1 MTSNSEQA
9 TCPSCSSPSIQAVP
23 IPRKKIAD
31 AIITEYFLG
40 TAAGV
45 AAGSSTVI
53 QAICLK
59 CGCQWFPGTV
69 QEQRIRALSGQ
80 LGDAAKRAEQ
90 ARLAE
95 VAAAKE
101 RENKEHQ
108 VIAAVVIGIVILGVV
123 GYGFWQS
130 AQDDA
135 AWAARRA
142 RDSVAAVAR
151 AQGARDSVAMLA
163 RPVQLP
169 GIGSHSTARRR
180 HEPDTTPQPL
190 KPDTALL
197 RVGALTRW
205 TDCALDGVRKYY
217 RIYGAIFPANICARF
232 LPTGPRQDL
241 VTYLAGRPALQDTTR
256 LLLAVADDTH
266 AP

>member
-1 MTSNSEQA
+1 MTSNPEQA
-9 TCPSCSSPSIQAVP
+9 TCPRCGSPSIQAVP

-101 RENKEHQ
+101 RETKEHQ
-108 VIAAVVIGIVILGVV
+108 VIAAVVIGIVILGAI

-142 RDSVAAVAR
+142 RDSVAAVQR
-151 AQGARDSVAMLA
+151 TRDSVAMSA

-169 GIGSHSTARRR
+169 SIGGHPTAGRR
-180 HEPDTTPQPL
+180 HVPDTTPQPL

-232 LPTGPRQDL
+232 LPAGPRQDL
-241 VTYLAGRPALQDTTR
+241 VAYLAGRPALQDTTR